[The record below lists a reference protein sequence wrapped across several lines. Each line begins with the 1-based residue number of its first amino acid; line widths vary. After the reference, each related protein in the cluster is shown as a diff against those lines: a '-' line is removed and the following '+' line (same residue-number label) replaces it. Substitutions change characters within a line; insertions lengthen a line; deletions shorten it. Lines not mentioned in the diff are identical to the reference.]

1 MANAT
6 PSRLGQIDKS
16 GDSRALFEKVFAGEV
31 LTAFETNVILKPL
44 TEHKTISSG
53 KSASFPAIYKA
64 SAAYHTPGVELVG
77 NKIAHNEVNISID
90 DQLIADTFIANI
102 DEAMNHYDVRSPYST
117 ELGLALALVYDKNVA
132 RNIARA
138 ARGSALFT
146 GDTGGSSTVDADS
159 NTSATSL
166 AGSIWAAKQAM
177 EEKDVPVE
185 AVPVQCV
192 LKPAQW
198 YLLAQESTLVL
209 NRDVDGDGS
218 YSKGSFS
225 MIGGVNVS
233 RSNAM
238 PFVDS
243 SADTTIP
250 AAYRLNLSTTT
261 ASMLSTS
268 TIECG
273 GDWTADGWIYL
284 AGAALGGAY
293 FVDKSIRLVMNPGAA
308 AARVNFRASLLQ
320 LSLLQL
326 GAVADRLILG

>member
-6 PSRLGQIDKS
+6 ASRLGQVGGA
-16 GDSRALFEKVFAGEV
+16 GDARSLFEKVFAGEV

-64 SAAYHTPGVELVG
+64 SANYHTPGVELTG
-77 NKIAHNEVNISID
+77 TAIQHNEVVISVD

-102 DEAMNHYDVRSPYST
+102 DEAMNHYDVRAPYST
-117 ELGLALALVYDKNVA
+117 ELGLALALVYDKNVG

-138 ARGSALFT
+138 ARADALFSA
-146 GDTGGSSTVDADS
+146 DTGGTQITDADS
-159 NTSATSL
+159 KTSATSL
-166 AGSIWAAKQAM
+166 AASIWEGKQTM
-177 EEKDVPVE
+177 EEADVPVE
-185 AVPVQCV
+185 ALPVQCA

-238 PFVDS
+238 PF
-243 SADTTIP
+243 ADASLDTSIP
-250 AAYRLNLSTTT
+250 APYRMNM
-261 ASMLSTS
+261 ANTS
-268 TIECG
+268 
-273 GDWTADGWIYL
+273 
-284 AGAALGGAY
+284 ALI
-293 FVDKSIRLVMNPGAA
+293 FVSRAA
-308 AARVNFRASLLQ
+308 ATVQ
-320 LSLLQL
+320 LIGLATEEIYDGRRQGTLML
-326 GAVADRLILG
+326 GKIAVGHGPLINKAAVEVITS

>member
-6 PSRLGQIDKS
+6 PSRLGQVQGA
-16 GDSRALFEKVFAGEV
+16 GDARALFEKVFVGEV

-44 TEHKTISSG
+44 TEHKTIASG
-53 KSASFPAIYKA
+53 KSASFPAIYKG
-64 SAAYHTPGVELVG
+64 SAAYHTPGTELTGTAIQHNELV
-77 NKIAHNEVNISID
+77 ISVD

-117 ELGLALALVYDKNVA
+117 ELGLALALFYDKNVA

-138 ARGSALFT
+138 ARGEALFAA
-146 GDTGGSSTVDADS
+146 DVGGSQITDADS
-159 NTSATSL
+159 DSSATSL
-166 AGSIWAAKQAM
+166 AGSIWTAKQTM
-177 EEKDVPVE
+177 EEGDVPVE
-185 AVPVQCV
+185 AIPVQCV

-198 YLLAQESTLVL
+198 YLLAQEATLVL

-243 SADTTIP
+243 SADSTIP
-250 AAYRLNLSTTT
+250 APYRLDMSNTT
-261 ASMLSTS
+261 AL
-268 TIECG
+268 I
-273 GDWTADGWIYL
+273 
-284 AGAALGGAY
+284 
-293 FVDKSIRLVMNPGAA
+293 FVSRAA
-308 AARVNFRASLLQ
+308 ATVQ
-320 LSLLQL
+320 LIGMATEEIYDGRRQGTLML
-326 GAVADRLILG
+326 GKMAVGHGPLINKAAVEVITS

>member
-1 MANAT
+1 MANAV
-6 PSRLGQIDKS
+6 PSRVGQIDGS
-16 GDSRALFEKVFAGEV
+16 GDVRALFEEVFAGEV
-31 LTAFETNVILKPL
+31 LTAFETSTIMKPL

-64 SAAYHTPGVELVG
+64 SASYHVPGTELVG
-77 NKIAHNEVNISID
+77 SAINHNEVVITVD

-102 DEAMNHYDVRSPYST
+102 DEAMNHYDVRSPYSN
-117 ELGLALALVYDKNVA
+117 ELGLALGLVYDKNVA
-132 RNIARA
+132 RNVARA
-138 ARGSALFT
+138 ARGNALFS
-146 GDTGGSSTVDADS
+146 GDSGGTALTDADS

-166 AGSIWAAKQAM
+166 AGSIWTAKQTM
-177 EEKDVPVE
+177 EEADVPVE
-185 AVPVQCV
+185 AVPVQAV
-192 LKPAQW
+192 MKPAQW

-250 AAYRLNLSTTT
+250 SEYRVNLSTTT
-261 ASMLSTS
+261 ALVFTS
-268 TIECG
+268 
-273 GDWTADGWIYL
+273 
-284 AGAALGGAY
+284 
-293 FVDKSIRLVMNPGAA
+293 RAA
-308 AARVNFRASLLQ
+308 ATVQ
-320 LSLLQL
+320 LIGLATEEIYDGRRQGTLML
-326 GAVADRLILG
+326 GKIAVGHGPLINKCAVEIKTA

>member
-6 PSRLGQIDKS
+6 VSRLGQVQGAGSD
-16 GDSRALFEKVFAGEV
+16 RALFEEVFAGEV
-31 LTAFETNVILKPL
+31 LTAFETTTILKPL

-53 KSASFPAIYKA
+53 KSADFPAIYKA
-64 SAAYHTPGVELVG
+64 TANYHTPGVELTG
-77 NKIAHNEVNISID
+77 TAIQHNEVTISVD

-117 ELGLALALVYDKNVA
+117 ELGLALALVYDKNVG

-138 ARGSALFT
+138 ARGDALFAA
-146 GDTGGSSTVDADS
+146 DVGGSQITDADS

-166 AGSIWAAKQAM
+166 AGSIWAAKQDM
-177 EEKDVPVE
+177 EEADVPVDM
-185 AVPVQCV
+185 VPVNAV
-192 LKPAQW
+192 MKPAQW

-238 PFVDS
+238 PFADA
-243 SADTTIP
+243 SADTSIP
-250 AAYRLNLSTTT
+250 SAYRLNMANTT
-261 ASMLSTS
+261 ALVFTS
-268 TIECG
+268 
-273 GDWTADGWIYL
+273 
-284 AGAALGGAY
+284 
-293 FVDKSIRLVMNPGAA
+293 RAA
-308 AARVNFRASLLQ
+308 ATVQ
-320 LSLLQL
+320 LIGMATEEIYDGRRQGTLML
-326 GAVADRLILG
+326 GKIAVGHGPLINKCAVEVITA

>member
-6 PSRLGQIDKS
+6 PSRLGQIEAS
-16 GDSRALFEKVFAGEV
+16 GDARALFEKVFAGEV
-31 LTAFETNVILKPL
+31 LTAFETSVILKPL

-64 SAAYHTPGVELVG
+64 SAAYHTPGTELTG
-77 NKIAHNEVNISID
+77 SAISHNEVIVTVD

-102 DEAMNHYDVRSPYST
+102 DEAMNHYDVRSPYAN
-117 ELGLALALVYDKNVA
+117 ELGLALGLAYDKNVA

-138 ARGSALFT
+138 ARGNALFS
-146 GDTGGSSTVDADS
+146 GDSGGTALTDADS

-166 AGSIWAAKQAM
+166 AGSIWTAKQTM
-177 EEKDVPVE
+177 EEADVPVD
-185 AVPVQCV
+185 AVPVQAV
-192 LKPAQW
+192 MKPAQW

-233 RSNAM
+233 RSNAL

-250 AAYRLNLSTTT
+250 SEYRVNLSTTT
-261 ASMLSTS
+261 CLVFTS
-268 TIECG
+268 
-273 GDWTADGWIYL
+273 
-284 AGAALGGAY
+284 
-293 FVDKSIRLVMNPGAA
+293 RAA
-308 AARVNFRASLLQ
+308 ATVQ
-320 LSLLQL
+320 LIGMATEEIYDGRRQGTLML
-326 GAVADRLILG
+326 GKMAVGHGPLINKCAVEIKTA

>member
-6 PSRLGQIDKS
+6 VSRLGQVQGA
-16 GDSRALFEKVFAGEV
+16 GDVRVMFEKVFAGEV
-31 LTAFETNVILKPL
+31 LTAFETATILKPL

-64 SAAYHTPGVELVG
+64 SAAYHTPGVELTG
-77 NKIAHNEVNISID
+77 TAIQHNEITISVD

-117 ELGLALALVYDKNVA
+117 ELGLALALFYDKNVG

-138 ARGSALFT
+138 ARGEALFSA
-146 GDTGGSSTVDADS
+146 DSGGSQITDADAK
-159 NTSATSL
+159 TSATSL
-166 AGSIWAAKQAM
+166 AGSIWTAKQTM
-177 EEKDVPVE
+177 DEKDIPVE
-185 AVPVQCV
+185 QLPVQCV

-233 RSNAM
+233 RSNAL
-238 PFVDS
+238 PFADAS
-243 SADTTIP
+243 SETTIP
-250 AAYRLNLSTTT
+250 ADYRLNMANT
-261 ASMLSTS
+261 
-268 TIECG
+268 
-273 GDWTADGWIYL
+273 
-284 AGAALGGAY
+284 AALV
-293 FVDKSIRLVMNPGAA
+293 FVSRAA
-308 AARVNFRASLLQ
+308 ATVQ
-320 LSLLQL
+320 LIGMATEEIYDGRRQGTLML
-326 GAVADRLILG
+326 GKMAVGHGPLINKAAVEIITA

>member
-6 PSRLGQIDKS
+6 VTRPGQIDKA
-16 GDSRALFEKVFAGEV
+16 GDPRALFEKVFAGEV

-44 TEHKTISSG
+44 TEHKTISNG

-77 NKIAHNEVNISID
+77 KTIAHNEVNIEID
-90 DQLIADTFIANI
+90 DQLIADTFVSNI
-102 DEAMNHYDVRSPYST
+102 DEAMNSYDLRSPYSN
-117 ELGLALALVYDKNVA
+117 ELGVALALAYDKNVA

-138 ARGSALFT
+138 ARGVALFT
-146 GDTGGSSTVDADS
+146 GDTGGTALTDADS
-159 NTSATSL
+159 DTSATSL
-166 AGSIWAAKQAM
+166 AASIWQAKQTM
-177 EEKDVPVE
+177 EEADVPVD
-185 AVPVQCV
+185 AVPVQAV
-192 LKPAQW
+192 MKPAQW

-243 SADTTIP
+243 SSDTTIP
-250 AAYRLNLSTTT
+250 AAYRVNLSTTT
-261 ASMLSTS
+261 SLV
-268 TIECG
+268 
-273 GDWTADGWIYL
+273 
-284 AGAALGGAY
+284 
-293 FVDKSIRLVMNPGAA
+293 FVSRAA
-308 AARVNFRASLLQ
+308 ATVQ
-320 LSLLQL
+320 LIGMATEEIYDGRRQGTLML
-326 GAVADRLILG
+326 GKMAVGHGPLINKCAVEIKTA